1 MKEVSDEKPAVGN
14 RKRPPAIHQKDVENK
29 RSFDFTFIQLLI
41 RFPSAIMSFV
51 T

>member
-1 MKEVSDEKPAVGN
+1 MKS
-14 RKRPPAIHQKDVENK
+14 RQSAIEEDRLLHNQKDVENK

-41 RFPSAIMSFV
+41 SFPSAIMSFV